1 MSNFQD
7 LETMI
12 EILGLAIA
20 RQEAE
25 EQFFRRS
32 ARASSNEAAQAL
44 FNEIADDMKEY
55 VKTLEQRK
63 RKLLDAFEELK
74 AADKK

>member
-1 MSNFQD
+1 MANFQD

-25 EQFFRRS
+25 EH
-32 ARASSNEAAQAL
+32 L
-44 FNEIADDMKEY
+44 FWKGICD
-55 VKTLEQRK
+55 R
-63 RKLLDAFEELK
+63 
-74 AADKK
+74 